1 MPVITPPHRKSAEV
15 ERATAENIT
24 ALDAPNIQLYMTYS
38 GKAEESSVS
47 AECLAWLDARAAETG
62 LSVLD
67 ILIGCAEMCADLE

>member
-1 MPVITPPHRKSAEV
+1 MSVITSPQRQAAEV
-15 ERATAENIT
+15 ERETTATHT
-24 ALDAPNIQLYMTYS
+24 ALQAPMIQLSMTYS

-47 AECLAWLDARAAETG
+47 PECLAWLDARAAETG